1 MQQRVHQW
9 QSNLRRFKT
18 WCGER
23 MGKFPPW
30 RWLKRKLAEQKQ
42 WYGAQYRQ
50 QERLSAGSLH
60 DADEIVNEDFVDH
73 VSQQ

>member
-1 MQQRVHQW
+1 
-9 QSNLRRFKT
+9 
-18 WCGER
+18 

-30 RWLKRKLAEQKQ
+30 IWLKRKLAEQKQ